1 MGELLYSGKAKQMWA
16 TEDPDLLRVVYLDQ
30 ATMLNGKRKDH
41 FAGKG
46 TAANDISTLVFEYLI
61 RKGIPTHFVKRLSPT
76 EELVKKCEMIRLEFV
91 TRNIVAGHFASRF
104 GLKEGTPLAQ
114 PVEETFYKSDE
125 LDDPFANES
134 DAIAIQTCT
143 AKEYQQCWDL
153 ARRCNVLLTAL
164 FAKAGMKLVDFKLE
178 FGKLADG
185 TLVLADEFSP
195 DNCRLWDRET
205 NAHLDKDVFRKGLA
219 DITTTYDEVYAR
231 LQKAVM
237 EENDD

>member
-1 MGELLYSGKAKQMWA
+1 MGKLLYAGKAKQMWS
-16 TEDPDLLRVVYLDQ
+16 TDDPDLLRVVYLDQ

-41 FAGKG
+41 FDGKG

-61 RKGIPTHFVKRLSPT
+61 QKGIPTHFVKRLSPT
-76 EELVKKCEMIRLEFV
+76 EELVKKCDMIRLEFV
-91 TRNIVAGHFASRF
+91 TRNIIAGHFASRF
-104 GLKEGTPLAQ
+104 GLKEGTPLEQ

-134 DAIAIQTCT
+134 DAIAIHACT
-143 AKEYQQCWDL
+143 ADEYRQCWEL

-164 FAKAGMKLVDFKLE
+164 FAKAEMKLVDFKLE
-178 FGKLADG
+178 FGKLSDG

-195 DNCRLWDRET
+195 DNCRLWDQQT
-205 NAHLDKDVFRKGLA
+205 NAHMDKDVFRKNLA

-231 LQKAVM
+231 LAKVVT
-237 EENDD
+237 EGKDD